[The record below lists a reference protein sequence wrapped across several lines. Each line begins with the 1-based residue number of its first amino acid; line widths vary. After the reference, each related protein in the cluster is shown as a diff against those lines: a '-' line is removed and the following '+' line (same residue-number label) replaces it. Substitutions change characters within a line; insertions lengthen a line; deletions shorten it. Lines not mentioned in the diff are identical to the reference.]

1 MFLYNRIIKKG
12 GIVFDSDR
20 LQNYIQRRMTIMN
33 EFMESKRRF
42 GGRIL
47 KSRNMLVKIKEHLN
61 NFRSGSTDRRWVIIP
76 GLRGTGKTTL
86 LAQTYFFIKNNYK
99 DANVIYFSVDDANT
113 NGFRLKDLLEE
124 YIAQIKMIPET
135 AKNVFILLDEIQS
148 DYDWA
153 KTLKVFHDR
162 CPGVFLVC
170 SGSSA
175 VNLQTNADIAG
186 RRANID
192 CLYPMSFCEYEFIK
206 YGLYP
211 ITGLKA
217 RINDAIYESSSAQ
230 ECYEKLKSCEPDIE
244 KYRKSIGRN
253 HWANYIHTGSIPF
266 TLAIEDKGE
275 VYKQILQTV
284 EKVIYKDLPQIDSI
298 DPKSIPV
305 AKSLLVLLAEA
316 DTISVNKV
324 SSILNSSN
332 VTIANI
338 LNALCKAELIIDVVP
353 YGSNF
358 TAAKKSHKYLFS
370 SSVVRS
376 ALNYMNGTRSSEE
389 VAEGRIL
396 EDVMGLQFYK
406 RNGVYNNGSIFYD
419 SSQGGA
425 DFIIKTGD
433 SAVVFESGRGEKTG
447 AQVEHTMKQIPCIK
461 YGITV
466 CDTPNIRLSDSKTSV
481 FIPWR
486 VFALAG

>member
-1 MFLYNRIIKKG
+1 MFNA
-12 GIVFDSDR
+12 DR
-20 LQNYIQRRMTIMN
+20 LQNYIQRRMTIID

-42 GGRIL
+42 NGKIL

-61 NFRSGSTDRRWVIIP
+61 NFKGGLTERHWVIIP

-86 LAQTYFFIKNNYK
+86 LAQTFFFIKNTYK
-99 DANVIYFSVDDANT
+99 DADVIYFSIDDANT
-113 NGFRLKDLLEE
+113 NGFRLMDLLEE
-124 YIAQIKMIPET
+124 YIAQIQKIPET
-135 AKNVFILLDEIQS
+135 AKNVFILLDEIQ
-148 DYDWA
+148 DAYDWA
-153 KTLKVFHDR
+153 KTLKIFYDR
-162 CPGVFLVC
+162 CPGIFLVC

-186 RRANID
+186 RRASID
-192 CLYPMSFCEYEFIK
+192 CLYPMSFCEYEFIEHD
-206 YGLYP
+206 LYP
-211 ITGLKA
+211 IPGLKA
-217 RINDAIYESSSAQ
+217 KINDAIFESSSAQ
-230 ECYEKLKSCEPDIE
+230 ECYGKLKTCEPYIE

-266 TLAIEDKGE
+266 TLAIEEKGE

-298 DPKSIPV
+298 DSKSIPV

-316 DTISVNKV
+316 DSVSVNKV
-324 SSILNSSN
+324 SSILNSTN
-332 VTIANI
+332 ITISNI
-338 LNALCKAELIIDVVP
+338 LSALCKAELLVDIVP

-376 ALNYMNGTRSSEE
+376 ALNYMNGTGSSKE
-389 VAEGRIL
+389 VTEGRIL

-406 RNGVYNNGSIFYD
+406 RNGIYNNGGIFYD

-425 DFIIKTGD
+425 DFIIKTGN

-447 AQVEHTMKQIPCIK
+447 AQVEHTMKQIPCAK

-466 CDTPNIRLSDSKTSV
+466 CKTSSIRLSDNKTSV